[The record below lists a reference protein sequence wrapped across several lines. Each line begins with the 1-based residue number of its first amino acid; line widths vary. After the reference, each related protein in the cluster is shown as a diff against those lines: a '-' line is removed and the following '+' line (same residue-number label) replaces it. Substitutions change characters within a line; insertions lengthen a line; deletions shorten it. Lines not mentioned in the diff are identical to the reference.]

1 MKLLTAN
8 TTYNVDQLAERLQMS
23 RRTVYRYIDTFR
35 EAGVVIKKSGDC
47 IRLDK
52 ESPHFRDISQLV
64 HFTEEEAVILKSA
77 IENIDDTNMLKQNLK
92 RKLYSVYDNKTL
104 ADTVVRGKNS
114 PNIRTLIEAI
124 DEHRQVIL
132 HGYQSAHGGE
142 VRDRRVEPFAF
153 TTNYVQVWCYDPEA
167 HACKLFKTSRIGS
180 AELTAAPWEHEPEHC
195 EGFIDAFRL
204 LGGAG
209 RLRLRGALEPV
220 QLLCYLRVAA
230 LQLRLRAVPAAAPAA
245 QPCAQLRVGLGVGAR
260 LLAGGSDGGD
270 ALFQLRRTR
279 HAEAALPDERDLAGK
294 TGVLAQLGGNEE
306 AALLIGLTFSGV
318 GKQNAHFSCL
328 YDRQR
333 VIFIDN
339 GLPACYREDGQAVD
353 EANSNQEVATQLDA
367 QQGRHEPTSY
377 FVD

>member
-1 MKLLTAN
+1 MDQPKLERLLRLMKMLTAN
-8 TTYNVDQLAERLQMS
+8 TEYTIDDLAERLMMS

-35 EAGVVIKKSGDC
+35 EAGFVIKKSGNC

-104 ADTVVRGKNS
+104 ADTVVWGKNP

-167 HACKLFKTSRIGS
+167 HACKLFKTSRIGAVLPLGDEWAHE
-180 AELTAAPWEHEPEHC
+180 AEHR
-195 EGFIDAFRL
+195 EGFMDVFRMN
-204 LGGAG
+204 GHDRHRI
-209 RLRLRGALEPV
+209 RLRLGMLAHN
-220 QLLCYLRVAA
+220 LLVEEY
-230 LQLRLRAVPAAAPAA
+230 P
-245 QPCAQLRVGLGVGAR
+245 
-260 LLAGGSDGGD
+260 LA
-270 ALFQLRRTR
+270 
-279 HAEAALPDERDLAGK
+279 ERDLAPDG
-294 TGVLAQLGGNEE
+294 ESHW
-306 AALLIGLTFSGV
+306 LLET
-318 GKQNAHFSCL
+318 
-328 YDRQR
+328 
-333 VIFIDN
+333 
-339 GLPACYREDGQAVD
+339 
-353 EANSNQEVATQLDA
+353 EVAGFAGVARFVAGLLDDVEIVDSPELKRYVA
-367 QQGRHEPTSY
+367 DY
-377 FVD
+377 FRRNAAVIAD